1 MEDST
6 NPRTQAIAALA
17 ELFFESACRSADLA
31 QLESSAIDIG
41 HGCMAEALGL
51 ALEAL
56 DARLLAQKT
65 EGISVHDV
73 RSRTLATEIG
83 DVGFSLR
90 RYRDRFGEDV
100 YLLTDAL
107 DIPYGCRISSGAQEF
122 LVQSASLVSYA
133 KAAKL
138 LARHGSSVK
147 ATSVMRCPRD
157 AGALCA
163 ADNEKAARELYR
175 DGVLPGGETCA
186 RELCME
192 ADGTYFRAQ
201 GLPDGAPKRF
211 EVKAVCAYA
220 EKEAESGKVRRRGT
234 VHHALVGRAGEL
246 WSEGVATVGKKY
258 DLAKIERVH
267 LGGGRREVVPG
278 RRTLLAECGSHVPPG
293 PLPYK
298 PRHHWLLCRCQA
310 GVERHRRAERRRYGG
325 GRSACLGPARI
336 WASPAKAAQMP
347 SSHTLRAM
355 PKTSPSKALP
365 SAPWSRRASICTE
378 PAWTPFPA
386 PGLLRAL
393 PIWPGSSP
401 GGSRRRRSPR

>member
-1 MEDST
+1 M
-6 NPRTQAIAALA
+6 
-17 ELFFESACRSADLA
+17 
-31 QLESSAIDIG
+31 
-41 HGCMAEALGL
+41 
-51 ALEAL
+51 L

-90 RYRDRFGEDV
+90 RYRNRFGEDV
-100 YLLTDAL
+100 YLLADAL
-107 DIPYGCRISSGAQEF
+107 DIPYGCRISPGAQEF

-163 ADNEKAARELYR
+163 ADDEKAARELYR
-175 DGVLPGGETCA
+175 DGVLPSRAARRA

-201 GLPDGAPKRF
+201 GLLDGAPKRF
-211 EVKAVCAYA
+211 EVKAMCAYA
-220 EKEAESGKVRRRGT
+220 GKEAESGKVRRRGT

-267 LGGGRREVVPG
+267 LGADGERWCRDAGRFLPNAEVTFHLDPFHINHAIIG
-278 RRTLLAECGSHVPPG
+278 CFADAKLAWSVIDALSDGDTAGAVCPLGACADLGIARKSRADAVVAYLEGNAEAIAVEG
-293 PLPYK
+293 P
-298 PRHHWLLCRCQA
+298 
-310 GVERHRRAERRRYGG
+310 
-325 GRSACLGPARI
+325 SLGTME
-336 WASPAKAAQMP
+336 SENQ
-347 SSHTLRAM
+347 HL
-355 PKTSPSKALP
+355 
-365 SAPWSRRASICTE
+365 TE

>member
-1 MEDST
+1 MEDYT

-17 ELFFESACRSADLA
+17 ELFFESACQSADLA

-56 DARLLAQKT
+56 DARLHAQKT

-100 YLLTDAL
+100 YLLADAL
-107 DIPYGCRISSGAQEF
+107 DIPYGCRISPGAQEF

-246 WSEGVATVGKKY
+246 WSE
-258 DLAKIERVH
+258 
-267 LGGGRREVVPG
+267 VVPG

-355 PKTSPSKALP
+355 PKPSPSKALP

>member
-100 YLLTDAL
+100 YLLADAL
-107 DIPYGCRISSGAQEF
+107 DIPYGCRISPGAQEF

-258 DLAKIERVH
+258 DLGKIERVH
-267 LGGGRREVVPG
+267 LGADGERWCRDAGRFLPNAEVTFHLDPFHINHAIIGCFADAKLAWSVIDALSDGDTAGGGLPAWGLR
-278 RRTLLAECGSHVPPG
+278 GSGHRPQ
-293 PLPYK
+293 K
-298 PRHHWLLCRCQA
+298 PRRC
-310 GVERHRRAERRRYGG
+310 RRRI
-325 GRSACLGPARI
+325 P
-336 WASPAKAAQMP
+336 
-347 SSHTLRAM
+347 
-355 PKTSPSKALP
+355 
-365 SAPWSRRASICTE
+365 
-378 PAWTPFPA
+378 
-386 PGLLRAL
+386 
-393 PIWPGSSP
+393 
-401 GGSRRRRSPR
+401 